1 MKKTVRITVFLLSI
15 VMICMCFS
23 GCSKHDEQITNL
35 LAEFEYSCNTLD
47 VEAMLN
53 CISPSTA
60 DKIKFAI
67 GIFGMISDK
76 NTSEV
81 LDDISASLIGDSSLD
96 GNDFFSSI
104 KIDVNDIEVD
114 EDEAVVSAY
123 VEYKIN
129 GETYNKIAEFKCVYY
144 MEQWYISKFS
154 FV

>member
-1 MKKTVRITVFLLSI
+1 MRNIVRIATILLSALI
-15 VMICMCFS
+15 FCMCLS
-23 GCSKHDEQITNL
+23 GCNKNDEQITNL

-47 VEAMLN
+47 VDAMLN

-60 DKIKFAI
+60 DKIKLVI
-67 GIFGMISDK
+67 SIYGMISDK

-104 KIDVNDIEVD
+104 KIDVKDIK
-114 EDEAVVSAY
+114 EDGEEAVASAY

-129 GETYNKIAEFKCVYY
+129 GETYNRIADFKCVYY
-144 MEQWYISKFS
+144 MEKWYISKFS